1 MVRPHLKLE
10 KFCKFFNRYEYY
22 KIYIYYKYLPM
33 SFERFISLKTRITMV
48 LSESFEFTLFAAPN
62 VLRTD
67 SIFLRPKS

>member
-10 KFCKFFNRYEYY
+10 KFCKLNFVIY
-22 KIYIYYKYLPM
+22 KYYKYLPM
-33 SFERFISLKTRITMV
+33 SFERFISLKTRITIV

-67 SIFLRPKS
+67 NIFLRPKS

>member
-10 KFCKFFNRYEYY
+10 KFCKFFNRYY
-22 KIYIYYKYLPM
+22 KIYYKYLPM

-67 SIFLRPKS
+67 NIFLRPKS